1 MQSIVVPSPISP
13 HTAHQRK
20 LHKKGGCMRRRE
32 MGRRDERT
40 HATEFASA
48 VAALGCGG
56 ELFNVVV
63 AEDTAGRL
71 DDAAAVGGGV
81 VRLTLAERD
90 ALSHWSSWL

>member
-1 MQSIVVPSPISP
+1 
-13 HTAHQRK
+13 
-20 LHKKGGCMRRRE
+20 MRRRE

-81 VRLTLAERD
+81 VRLAFAESNTLGHWELGGTELSGLFGAEYPRRTRGD
-90 ALSHWSSWL
+90 L